1 MNGNIRVFCRV
12 RPVLAVEEK
21 HGAATGNGVVKAV
34 HVDEDVDGSMMVKK
48 DAATRQRF
56 EYDAI
61 FAPGI
66 EGRST
71 QKDVFDRV
79 SPLVTSALDGY
90 NVCIFA
96 YGQTGSGKTYTM
108 IGEDGDGGENKGV
121 IHRTLGA
128 MFEESQKRL
137 GMGETE
143 SCEFFVEI
151 LEVYNEMVRDLLAP
165 PSAKGAAEGH
175 GLDIR
180 LDPENPSEVI
190 VVGLSMEPVESIDDV
205 EKLLKQANK
214 NRAVGGHNMNERSSR
229 SHLVM
234 SISMEAKVRRKASG
248 KSKKKG
254 STSLVTVTSKMN
266 LIDLAGSERLSKT
279 GASGQQLKEAQ
290 SINKS

>member
-1 MNGNIRVFCRV
+1 M
-12 RPVLAVEEK
+12 L
-21 HGAATGNGVVKAV
+21 
-34 HVDEDVDGSMMVKK
+34 S
-48 DAATRQRF
+48 
-56 EYDAI
+56 
-61 FAPGI
+61 
-66 EGRST
+66 
-71 QKDVFDRV
+71 
-79 SPLVTSALDGY
+79 LVTQGRHHA
-90 NVCIFA
+90 IA
-96 YGQTGSGKTYTM
+96 
-108 IGEDGDGGENKGV
+108 
-121 IHRTLGA
+121 
-128 MFEESQKRL
+128 
-137 GMGETE
+137 
-143 SCEFFVEI
+143 CEFFVEI

-165 PSAKGAAEGH
+165 PSAKGGGEGH

-205 EKLLKQANK
+205 EKLLSQANK

-234 SISMEAKVRRKASG
+234 SISMEAKVRRKASA

-254 STSLVTVTSKMN
+254 ATTLVTVTSKMN